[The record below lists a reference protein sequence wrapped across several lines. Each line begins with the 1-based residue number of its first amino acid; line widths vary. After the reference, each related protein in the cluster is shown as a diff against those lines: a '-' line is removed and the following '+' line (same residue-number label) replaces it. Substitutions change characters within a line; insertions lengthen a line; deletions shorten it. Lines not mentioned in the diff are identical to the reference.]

1 MKNNDAELIQR
12 VLEGDDNAFS
22 TLVRKYQKQV
32 HALAWR
38 KIGDFHIAEE
48 ITQDTFLKAYKRLAT
63 LKKPQ
68 RFVSWLYVIAANRCN
83 SWLRKKRL
91 RTQPLEQLEET
102 DNEQLQKAAYSRYVT
117 EENERT
123 TAEAQRD
130 VVKKL
135 LAKLQESERT
145 VITLH
150 YFGEMSCTE
159 IGAFLGV
166 SKNTIKSRLR
176 RAQQRL
182 KKEEPIIREAL
193 ENFQITPNL
202 TENVMREVSRIKP
215 TAPTG
220 GKPFFPWAIAAST
233 IAVVLL
239 MLGIG
244 NHQYAIHFQQPYNF
258 NATSEMTIDIIE
270 APLVLNLASKTDV
283 RTQLRNSDTSSKKNK
298 NLEQQSDDVSA
309 LVAEAQTDET
319 LKDYTQWA
327 LPKEAKARL
336 GKGGISVLQFSPD
349 GTQLAAGGD
358 IGVWVY
364 DVQTGKEVSLFP
376 GVCQSLAFSP
386 DGRFMASGGGK
397 FWESE
402 SQLWEIATSRKVSLT
417 DAKHPASVLLF
428 SQDSK
433 TLVNLGSGGG
443 RISTLNIET
452 GKVDRRDFE
461 GHKPGRIEF
470 PESYAL
476 THDKA
481 AVGKTD
487 GRIHLWDTTTG
498 KKLFSLRGH
507 IHLSLLPL
515 DKPSFRPPPTQGKRT
530 NHVLALAFSPDG
542 TRLAS
547 GGGDA
552 TVRLWDLTSKEPI
565 ILQKHTNWTNVLAF
579 SADGKMLASGS
590 TDKTVQ
596 LWDTDT
602 GELIATFIGHLNG
615 ITALAFSPDGDTLA
629 SASTDGTVKFWN
641 TETGGPLTTHITGH
655 TEYVKSIAFFKDTAT
670 LVSAAFNGIITFW
683 DLKTSRG
690 ATNQSTEHSDWLRT
704 SAFSADGTQFASVGT
719 KSSMIFDSGFGL
731 GYSYG
736 WWKPDPLVRVIKD
749 VSTGHEVVTLTE
761 RSGPSNLTFSPDGKT
776 VAFGSLGRIRLWQLE
791 KGDSFDIRLSDAN
804 LKTMPNMLPDVN
816 PEISALVFSPD
827 GKKLVSGT
835 LGGNVQMW
843 DAETGVPL
851 APFFEGQGLDKD
863 TNTYQDPIKALAFS
877 SDSTLLAVG
886 SEKQIRLLG
895 GRKQIHFK
903 EVPRGAI
910 SLAFSPDNTVLVTG
924 LRTSEIE
931 LWNLAS
937 GDKLT
942 TLKGHT
948 GQVETLVFSPD
959 GKTLVSTGT
968 DGTILVW
975 DWDEIIENL
984 PVTDK

>member
-1 MKNNDAELIQR
+1 
-12 VLEGDDNAFS
+12 
-22 TLVRKYQKQV
+22 
-32 HALAWR
+32 
-38 KIGDFHIAEE
+38 
-48 ITQDTFLKAYKRLAT
+48 
-63 LKKPQ
+63 
-68 RFVSWLYVIAANRCN
+68 
-83 SWLRKKRL
+83 
-91 RTQPLEQLEET
+91 
-102 DNEQLQKAAYSRYVT
+102 
-117 EENERT
+117 
-123 TAEAQRD
+123 
-130 VVKKL
+130 
-135 LAKLQESERT
+135 
-145 VITLH
+145 
-150 YFGEMSCTE
+150 
-159 IGAFLGV
+159 
-166 SKNTIKSRLR
+166 
-176 RAQQRL
+176 
-182 KKEEPIIREAL
+182 
-193 ENFQITPNL
+193 
-202 TENVMREVSRIKP
+202 
-215 TAPTG
+215 
-220 GKPFFPWAIAAST
+220 
-233 IAVVLL
+233 
-239 MLGIG
+239 
-244 NHQYAIHFQQPYNF
+244 
-258 NATSEMTIDIIE
+258 
-270 APLVLNLASKTDV
+270 
-283 RTQLRNSDTSSKKNK
+283 
-298 NLEQQSDDVSA
+298 
-309 LVAEAQTDET
+309 
-319 LKDYTQWA
+319 
-327 LPKEAKARL
+327 
-336 GKGGISVLQFSPD
+336 
-349 GTQLAAGGD
+349 
-358 IGVWVY
+358 
-364 DVQTGKEVSLFP
+364 
-376 GVCQSLAFSP
+376 
-386 DGRFMASGGGK
+386 
-397 FWESE
+397 
-402 SQLWEIATSRKVSLT
+402 
-417 DAKHPASVLLF
+417 
-428 SQDSK
+428 
-433 TLVNLGSGGG
+433 
-443 RISTLNIET
+443 
-452 GKVDRRDFE
+452 
-461 GHKPGRIEF
+461 
-470 PESYAL
+470 
-476 THDKA
+476 
-481 AVGKTD
+481 
-487 GRIHLWDTTTG
+487 
-498 KKLFSLRGH
+498 
-507 IHLSLLPL
+507 
-515 DKPSFRPPPTQGKRT
+515 
-530 NHVLALAFSPDG
+530 
-542 TRLAS
+542 
-547 GGGDA
+547 
-552 TVRLWDLTSKEPI
+552 
-565 ILQKHTNWTNVLAF
+565 
-579 SADGKMLASGS
+579 
-590 TDKTVQ
+590 
-596 LWDTDT
+596 
-602 GELIATFIGHLNG
+602 
-615 ITALAFSPDGDTLA
+615 
-629 SASTDGTVKFWN
+629 
-641 TETGGPLTTHITGH
+641 
-655 TEYVKSIAFFKDTAT
+655 VKSIAFFKDTAT